1 MAIKGY
7 EPSTRHAHPL
17 MGKHFNAVYCGEG
30 DIFVGIGVHLNFLIT
45 CSLSNS
51 SGIGVYIP
59 EGSTVSANAH
69 VVPLISVQLSYMSEV
84 KDGIINPIRTI
95 VTEDKGYTNSVMMI
109 LKAHGVIV

>member
-7 EPSTRHAHPL
+7 RRAHPL

-51 SGIGVYIP
+51 SGIGVYVP
-59 EGSTVSANAH
+59 EGSTVSANTH